1 MESCKNSIE
10 FEDCTENEIEEIVTN
25 LETGKS
31 SDIPVKVIKSSKKIL
46 APILKQHFNNC
57 IKHGVFPKDLKI
69 GNVSPIY
76 KKGNEE
82 LLENYRPISILPIF
96 GKIFEKVIYSRLHEF
111 LISNN
116 VISDCQFGFRKG
128 HSTSHALNYSV
139 EEINKQLSSGKHV
152 LGIFIDLSKAFDTIN
167 HQKLICKLNNYGIRG
182 TPLSLISD
190 YLSDRTQYTSVLGE
204 KSEKY
209 NILYGVPQGSILGPL
224 LFLLYINDL
233 VNCSK
238 DGNFVLYA
246 DDTNIFV
253 ASNTK
258 RSTYATA
265 NAVLRAVNSYMIANQ
280 LHINFSKCNH
290 IYFEPRPNV
299 FDSASCERVR
309 PYAGR
314 NSEQEHLYINGKVIP
329 QVTEI
334 KFLGVILD
342 ENLSWIPHIE
352 YLVKKLKISVGELS
366 RIRHVVPETLYASLY
381 HTLFESH
388 LSYGI
393 SVWGGVPHDKLEKLF
408 VVQKKCI
415 RILFGDSVKYNDKF
429 CTCARARPFGSQ
441 KRGHEF
447 YVKENTKPWFRKLKL
462 LTVHNLYTYY
472 TGLEIFKI
480 LKFKI
485 PKPIL
490 SKYTLSKRKPTL
502 IITPT
507 PT

>member
-1 MESCKNSIE
+1 
-10 FEDCTENEIEEIVTN
+10 
-25 LETGKS
+25 
-31 SDIPVKVIKSSKKIL
+31 
-46 APILKQHFNNC
+46 
-57 IKHGVFPKDLKI
+57 
-69 GNVSPIY
+69 
-76 KKGNEE
+76 
-82 LLENYRPISILPIF
+82 
-96 GKIFEKVIYSRLHEF
+96 
-111 LISNN
+111 
-116 VISDCQFGFRKG
+116 
-128 HSTSHALNYSV
+128 TSHALNYSV
-139 EEINKQLSSGKHV
+139 DEINKHLSSGKHV
-152 LGIFIDLSKAFDTIN
+152 MGIFIDLSKAFDTIN
-167 HQKLICKLNNYGIRG
+167 HPKLICKLNNYGIRG

-209 NILYGVPQGSILGPL
+209 SILYGVPQGSILGPL

-238 DGNFVLYA
+238 DGSFVLYA

-253 ASNTK
+253 IGDTK
-258 RSTYATA
+258 RNTYTTA
-265 NAVLRAVNSYMIANQ
+265 NTVLRAVNSYMIANQ

-290 IYFEPRPNV
+290 IYFNPRPNV
-299 FDSASCERVR
+299 LDSATCERVR

-314 NSEQEHLYINGKVIP
+314 NSEQEHLYINGKIIP

-366 RIRHVVPETLYASLY
+366 RIRHVVPETLYVSLY

-441 KRGHEF
+441 KLGHEF
-447 YVKENTKPWFRKLKL
+447 YVKENTKPLFRKLEL

-472 TGLEIFKI
+472 TALEIFKI

-485 PKPIL
+485 PKSIL
-490 SKYTLSKRKPTL
+490 STYNISKRKPTL

-507 PT
+507 PTMYFIYKSAVLWNLVNNIVLSKQNDFTMKVSTFKSTTKKFLLGRQSDYDPIEW